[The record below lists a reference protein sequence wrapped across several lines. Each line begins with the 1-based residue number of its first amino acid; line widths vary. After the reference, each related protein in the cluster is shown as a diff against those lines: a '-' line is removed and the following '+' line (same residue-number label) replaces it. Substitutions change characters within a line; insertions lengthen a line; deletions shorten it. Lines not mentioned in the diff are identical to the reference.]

1 MLKPR
6 QTTLQDFLPEDGP
19 YVFPRASH
27 FRSLY
32 HKPSNP
38 SSTLKHKR
46 DDCLHHHLTSTAA
59 FVIPAAP
66 FDPPY
71 GLHVDGLHAR
81 AVCDADPSIS
91 NTKPVAC
98 CVAKSN
104 IITDLKMRNGIVS
117 GYIDDATITQID
129 GFGIQAAATKDSHAG
144 TACSQVK
151 IWRLNGSADRPVVDQ
166 VWDPRKN
173 RAIVLPLLP

>member
-1 MLKPR
+1 MGLM
-6 QTTLQDFLPEDGP
+6 
-19 YVFPRASH
+19 
-27 FRSLY
+27 
-32 HKPSNP
+32 
-38 SSTLKHKR
+38 HKR